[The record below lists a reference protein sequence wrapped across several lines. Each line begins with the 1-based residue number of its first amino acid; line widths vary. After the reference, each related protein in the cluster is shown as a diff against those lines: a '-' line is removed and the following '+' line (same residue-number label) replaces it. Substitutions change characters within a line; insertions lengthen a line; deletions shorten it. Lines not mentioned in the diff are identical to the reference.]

1 MKKIQD
7 FIDAWTD
14 DGLGLK
20 PVFVSLFQNLRDK
33 AQADIEFHER
43 PGISYSLRGLRS
55 ERSERPLFVMVD
67 VIDDAPGERWLSVCF
82 YGETIQ
88 DPDELGDLIPDG
100 LLGEDGYCFDISEAD
115 DRLVSYVGQRVEE
128 AYSYKA

>member
-1 MKKIQD
+1 MVRIR
-7 FIDAWTD
+7 FRRV
-14 DGLGLK
+14 GLK
-20 PVFVSLFQNLRDK
+20 RQPSYRIVVTNQRSSRDGRF
-33 AQADIEFHER
+33 IEIIGHHNPR
-43 PGISYSLRGLRS
+43 TQP
-55 ERSERPLFVMVD
+55 MVD